1 MALCGCVS
9 VYMLLV
15 VLLCCWVCV
24 WVLGGGGGCMCVW
37 WGCGGG
43 GEGSEERKSSHLQI
57 SENVGDF
64 SYMAILHDLTYWAV
78 LRHTVQQ
85 NLKMANCAYSH
96 TQTLSLTHTHSLS
109 LSHIH
114 THTNKQT
121 CIHTVRKRTIHIFN
135 HHLLTLKRC
144 HKKICDGY
152 KTIPHC

>member
-1 MALCGCVS
+1 MRLCECVHAAGCVI
-9 VYMLLV
+9 MLLG
-15 VLLCCWVCV
+15 VCV
-24 WVLGGGGGCMCVW
+24 GVGGGCMCVW